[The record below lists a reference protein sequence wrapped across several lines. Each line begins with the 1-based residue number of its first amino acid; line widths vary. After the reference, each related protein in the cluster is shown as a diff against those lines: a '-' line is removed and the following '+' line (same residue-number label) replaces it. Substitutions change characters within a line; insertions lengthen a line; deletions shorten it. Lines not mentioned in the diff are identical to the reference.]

1 MMEGIR
7 IRSSRF
13 TGEGSRLV
21 DLTLGVEHESGPSAH
36 IAYPYQVDR
45 LAEKHADAFG
55 TSLLIRLSS
64 WDGEKVSLL
73 YDPRTVPFFGGD
85 GCLVDLA
92 AGYGDRQEIESL
104 AILSGARREAHSLG
118 LPVVCRVIFNPGPY
132 LEDIANC
139 LSVPLTIAEEMGAD
153 AIILPG
159 VAEGELARLRRP
171 MVPYF
176 RTVTEGIYESRPI

>member
-13 TGEGSRLV
+13 TCEGSRLV
-21 DLTLGVEHESGPSAH
+21 DLTLGVEHESGPGAY
-36 IAYPYQVDR
+36 IAYPYQVER
-45 LAEKHADAFG
+45 LTAKPADAFG
-55 TSLLIRLSS
+55 IFLLIRLSS
-64 WDGEKVSLL
+64 WDGERVSLL

-85 GCLVDLA
+85 GCLVDLV
-92 AGYGDRQEIESL
+92 AGHGDRPEIESL

-139 LSVPLTIAEEMGAD
+139 LNVHLTIAEEMGAD
-153 AIILPG
+153 AVILPR